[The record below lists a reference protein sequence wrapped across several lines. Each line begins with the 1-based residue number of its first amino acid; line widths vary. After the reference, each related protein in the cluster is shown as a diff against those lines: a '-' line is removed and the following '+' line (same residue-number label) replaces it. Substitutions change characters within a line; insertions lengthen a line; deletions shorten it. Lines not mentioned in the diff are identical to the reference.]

1 MSSSGSSGSAT
12 VLEQAGGSIDAL
24 ATDAAVG
31 LGVLELGAPRLW
43 AAARWVALTVLVV
56 AGTLGGDALGI
67 PSSAM
72 ISGLLVGLVYALLS
86 PVALQ
91 LDSRLSMCAQMVT
104 GSVIGSYLSVSTL
117 TGLGGAWLPVLLIT
131 TCTLT
136 FTFAAGLLLAR
147 ITNLGPATAAFGM
160 IAGGAAGIVS
170 IASDLGADD
179 RMVAVMQYV
188 RVVIIL
194 SITPVL
200 ATSLFTHGSRPEAG
214 VMAVHQV
221 GFLAGA
227 VYVLCA
233 GPIGVLLARR
243 FGLVSPN
250 FFGPMIIGAILTLTG
265 VSFAGQ
271 MPNVLP
277 WIAYGLIGGR
287 VGLEFTRESIRRAR
301 EAMPAILAVIV
312 LMLVV
317 CAGLGLIM
325 APLAGVSPL
334 DGYLATTPGVLQ
346 VVMATT
352 IGLKANTTFVLSVQ
366 VVRLLMML
374 SAAPLIAR
382 RLIPMPQPSS

>member
-1 MSSSGSSGSAT
+1 
-12 VLEQAGGSIDAL
+12 
-24 ATDAAVG
+24 
-31 LGVLELGAPRLW
+31 
-43 AAARWVALTVLVV
+43 
-56 AGTLGGDALGI
+56 
-67 PSSAM
+67 M
-72 ISGLLVGLVYALLS
+72 ISGLLVGLAYALRS
-86 PVALQ
+86 PVELR
-91 LDSRLSMCAQMVT
+91 LDPRLSMAAQMVT
-104 GSVIGSYLSVSTL
+104 GSVIGSYLSASTL

-131 TCTLT
+131 ICTLL

-179 RMVAVMQYV
+179 RMVAVIQYV

-194 SITPVL
+194 AITPVL
-200 ATSLFTHGSRPEAG
+200 ATSLFTHTSRPEGAI
-214 VMAVHQV
+214 VTAHQV
-221 GFLAGA
+221 SFLAGA

-233 GPIGVLLARR
+233 GPIGVLLAHR

-250 FFGPMIIGAILTLTG
+250 LFGPMIIGAILTLTG

-271 MPNVLP
+271 MPNLLP
-277 WIAYGLIGGR
+277 WIAYGLIGAR

-301 EAMPAILAVIV
+301 DAMPAILAVIV

>member
-1 MSSSGSSGSAT
+1 VTSSRASGPVP
-12 VLEQAGGSIDAL
+12 VLEQAGASPE
-24 ATDAAVG
+24 AVDIGEPIG
-31 LGVLELGAPRLW
+31 LPALELDAPRLRL
-43 AAARWVALTVLVV
+43 AVRWLLLTTLVV
-56 AGTLGGDALGI
+56 AGTAGGAAIGI
-67 PSSAM
+67 PSAAM
-72 ISGLLVGLVYALLS
+72 ISGLLVGLAYALSS
-86 PVALQ
+86 PVELQ

-117 TGLGGAWLPVLLIT
+117 AGLGGAWLPVLLIT
-131 TCTLT
+131 TCTLI

-147 ITNLGPATAAFGM
+147 ISNLGPATAAFGM

-179 RMVAVMQYV
+179 RMVAVIQYV

-194 SITPVL
+194 AITPLL
-200 ATSLFTHGSRPEAG
+200 AASLFVHPSRSGAG
-214 VMAVHQV
+214 VATVHQV
-221 GFLAGA
+221 SFAAGA
-227 VYVLCA
+227 LYVLCA
-233 GPIGVLLARR
+233 GPVGILLARR

-250 FFGPMIIGAILTLTG
+250 FFGPMIIGAVLTLSG

-271 MPNVLP
+271 MPNALP

-287 VGLEFTRESIRRAR
+287 VGLEFTRESIKRAR

-317 CAGLGLIM
+317 CAGLGMIM

-382 RLIPMPQPSS
+382 RLIPMPHPSS

>member
-1 MSSSGSSGSAT
+1 M
-12 VLEQAGGSIDAL
+12 LKQAGANSDAVE
-24 ATDAAVG
+24 TGEPVG
-31 LGVLELGAPRLW
+31 LPALELDVPRAGLM
-43 AAARWVALTVLVV
+43 ARWLLLTAFVV
-56 AGTLGGDALGI
+56 AGTIGGAAIGI
-67 PSSAM
+67 PSAAM
-72 ISGLLVGLVYALLS
+72 ISGLLVGLAYALNS
-86 PVALQ
+86 PVELQ

-104 GSVIGSYLSVSTL
+104 GSVIGSYLSVGTL
-117 TGLGGAWLPVLLIT
+117 AGLGGAWLPVLLIT
-131 TCTLT
+131 TCTLI

-147 ITNLGPATAAFGM
+147 ISNLGPATAAFGM

-179 RMVAVMQYV
+179 RMVAVIQYV

-194 SITPVL
+194 GITPFL
-200 ATSLFTHGSRPEAG
+200 AASLFMHPSRPGAG
-214 VMAVHQV
+214 VAAVHEV
-221 GFLAGA
+221 SFAAGA
-227 VYVLCA
+227 AYVLCA
-233 GPIGVLLARR
+233 GPVGILLARR

-250 FFGPMIIGAILTLTG
+250 FFGPMIIGAVLTLSG
-265 VSFAGQ
+265 ISFAGQ
-271 MPNVLP
+271 MPNALP

-287 VGLEFTRESIRRAR
+287 VGLEFTRESIHRAR

-312 LMLVV
+312 LMLAV

-382 RLIPMPQPSS
+382 RLIPMPHSSS